1 MSFYITTPIY
11 YVNGEPHHG
20 HAYTTVAADVLAR
33 HHRQRGEDVFFLT
46 GTDEHGTKVAQAAEE
61 RGLTPQEHVDELA
74 PRYRELAAALGAS
87 NDFFIR
93 TTDPEHAAFV
103 QGFVE
108 KLKAAGDIEKRSYG
122 GLYCTAC
129 EAFWYERDLTPEGLC
144 PDHGIKPAWLEE
156 ENYYFLLSRYQDRL
170 AEFFRANPGFVKP
183 RSRFNEALS
192 FIEQGLDDISISRSS
207 ITWGVSV
214 PWDDDQVIYVWVDA
228 LINYLSALTYAR
240 PGEDLTARYWP
251 ALHFLAKD
259 ILKFHAVIWPAL
271 LMSAGYDLPTGELI
285 HGYLLVGGEK
295 MSKTRGNVLDPFAVI
310 EEVGAEPLRYYLM
323 REVTLGQDG
332 DVSMEGL
339 RARYNTELANELGN
353 LVSRAVSMI
362 GKYRGGAIPQAGPE
376 GDALAAI
383 AAGGEAMVAKAAEQ
397 YAALSVTA
405 ALDTIWEYVRRLNK
419 LVEEEAPW
427 KLAKDETL
435 AGRLDAVL
443 NGLAAGMRLVAL
455 AVYPVIPETAVEVL
469 RRLGQTHDHAD
480 LLLEKATWSALV
492 PAPVVAGPPL
502 FPRLESAG

>member
-61 RGLTPQEHVDELA
+61 RGLTPQQHVDQLA

-93 TTDPEHAAFV
+93 TTDPEHEAFV

-129 EAFWYERDLTPEGLC
+129 EAFWYERDLTADGLC
-144 PDHGIKPAWLEE
+144 PDHGIKPVWLEE
-156 ENYYFLLSRYQDRL
+156 ENYYFLLSKYQDRL
-170 AEFFRANPGFVKP
+170 AEFFRATPGFVKP
-183 RSRFNEALS
+183 KSRYNEALS
-192 FIEQGLDDISISRSS
+192 FIEQGLEDISISRSS

-214 PWDDDQVIYVWVDA
+214 PWDDEQVIYVWVDA

-251 ALHFLAKD
+251 AFHFLAKD

-310 EEVGAEPLRYYLM
+310 EDVGAEPLRYYLM

-332 DVSMEGL
+332 DVSLEGL
-339 RARYNTELANELGN
+339 RARYNNELANELGN
-353 LVSRAVSMI
+353 LVSRSVSMI
-362 GKYRGGAIPQAGPE
+362 GKYRDGSDP
-376 GDALAAI
+376 
-383 AAGGEAMVAKAAEQ
+383 
-397 YAALSVTA
+397 SSWT
-405 ALDTIWEYVRRLNK
+405 
-419 LVEEEAPW
+419 
-427 KLAKDETL
+427 
-435 AGRLDAVL
+435 
-443 NGLAAGMRLVAL
+443 
-455 AVYPVIPETAVEVL
+455 
-469 RRLGQTHDHAD
+469 
-480 LLLEKATWSALV
+480 
-492 PAPVVAGPPL
+492 
-502 FPRLESAG
+502 